1 LAPTLLAWVGEI
13 DVTGAMYHRWVRILV
28 STVPG
33 VGHLHPVVPL
43 AHALSARGHDLRWAT
58 GSDGCPIVE
67 AAGLTAVPAGRG
79 TAECLEEYFDRF
91 PHARNLRGA
100 DGPVHMF
107 PHLFGT
113 VAAPHRLTDL
123 LAVVND
129 WRPDVVV
136 HDAAELAGPI
146 AAARV
151 GVANVCHSFGALTP
165 AKRVEAASEAVAP
178 LWQQAGLKPRPWA
191 GCYDHLYLDIYPK
204 SLWPAHGNYV
214 VRRQSLRPVPF
225 SVDLSDA
232 SEVFTPI
239 DDDRPIVYLTFGTVF
254 NSTAGPFSTALEALA
269 ELPVQV
275 VVTVGPRGD
284 PTAFGAQPDNVSV
297 YRYIPQ
303 TTILPLCSLVVS
315 HAGSGTFLAALDHG
329 LPQLCLPQAADQFGN
344 AERGTRAGVALALL
358 PHEVS
363 LQSVRDAAESLL
375 SEPSYRANAARTQ
388 VELHAMPSPD
398 DVASL
403 IEQVATN

>member
-1 LAPTLLAWVGEI
+1 
-13 DVTGAMYHRWVRILV
+13 MYHPQVRVLV

-33 VGHLHPVVPL
+33 VGHVHPVVPL
-43 AHALSARGHDLRWAT
+43 ARALLARGHDVRWAT
-58 GSDGCPIVE
+58 GPDGCQIVE
-67 AAGLTAVPAGRG
+67 AAGLTAVSAGHT
-79 TAECLEEYFDRF
+79 TAESLGEYFDRF
-91 PHARNLRGA
+91 PHARDLRGA
-100 DGPVHMF
+100 DAPVHMF

-123 LAVVND
+123 LALVND

-136 HDAAELAGPI
+136 HGAAELAAPI

-151 GVANVCHSFGALTP
+151 GVPNVCHSFGALTP
-165 AKRVEAASEAVAP
+165 AERVEAASAAVAP
-178 LWQQAGLKPRPWA
+178 LWQQAGLTPRPWA
-191 GCYDHLYLDIYPK
+191 GCYDYLYLDIYPP
-204 SLWPAHGNYV
+204 SLRPAHGDYI

-232 SEVFTPI
+232 SEVFASI
-239 DDDRPIVYLTFGTVF
+239 VDDRPIVYLTFGTLF
-254 NSTAGPFSTALEALA
+254 NATSGPFSTALEALA
-269 ELPVQV
+269 ELPVHV

-284 PTAFGAQPDNVSV
+284 PHAFGAQPDNVSV

-329 LPQLCLPQAADQFGN
+329 LPQLCVPQAADQFGN
-344 AERGTRAGVALALL
+344 AEHGSRAGVALRLL

-363 LQSVRDAAESLL
+363 CERVRDAAERLL

-388 VELHAMPSPD
+388 AELRAMPSPD
-398 DVASL
+398 DIAAL
-403 IEQVATN
+403 IEQVATI

>member
-1 LAPTLLAWVGEI
+1 
-13 DVTGAMYHRWVRILV
+13 VRLLV

-43 AHALSARGHDLRWAT
+43 AQAMSARGHEVRWAT
-58 GSDGCPIVE
+58 RPDGCPIVE
-67 AAGLTAVPAGRG
+67 AAGFAAVPAGRS
-79 TAECLEEYFDRF
+79 TADSLSEYFDRF
-91 PHARNLRGA
+91 PHVRDLRGA
-100 DGPVHMF
+100 DAPVHMF

-123 LAVVND
+123 LALVND

-136 HDAAELAGPI
+136 HGAADLAGPI

-151 GVANVCHSFGALTP
+151 GVPSVCYSYGALIP
-165 AKRVEAASEAVAP
+165 AERVAAASEAVAP
-178 LWQQAGLKPRPWA
+178 LWQQAGLTPRPWA
-191 GCYDHLYLDIYPK
+191 GCYDHLYLDIYPP
-204 SLWPAHGNYV
+204 SMRPAYGDYI
-214 VRRQSLRPVPF
+214 VRRQSLRPIPF
-225 SVDLSDA
+225 SVDLSVA
-232 SEVFTPI
+232 SEVSTSI
-239 DDDRPIVYLTFGTVF
+239 VDDRPIVYLTFGTIF
-254 NSTAGPFSTALEALA
+254 NETSGPFSTALEALA
-269 ELPVQV
+269 ELPVHV

-284 PTAFGAQPDNVSV
+284 PHAFGAQPDNVSV

-344 AERGTRAGVALALL
+344 AEHGSRAGVALRLL
-358 PHEVS
+358 PHEITRE
-363 LQSVRDAAESLL
+363 SVREAAERLL
-375 SEPSYRANAARTQ
+375 SESSYRANAERVQA
-388 VELHAMPSPD
+388 ELHAMPSPD
-398 DVASL
+398 DVVPL